1 MSRSFLVLLSII
13 ASSPAGALRL
23 NPSLARLV
31 PFPTM
36 TASTSPNI
44 AKYAR
49 AHPLP
54 APPSLS
60 SSPMASCAPS
70 HAARRERVEEYMS
83 RDVVSLTD
91 DMPIEQAS
99 CYLSEHKITGAP
111 VVSRDTGVLE
121 GMLSQT
127 DLLYKAAGKARVPL
141 NTKGLATST
150 ARYASNTMKLRKA
163 GADSVAYA
171 MTSPVVSVSPQ
182 TSMQE
187 AAALLLR
194 HHVSRLPV
202 TGDDGKLVGI
212 LTTTDVMSAVTS
224 DPDGCAIYFN
234 DA

>member
-23 NPSLARLV
+23 NPSLARLF

-44 AKYAR
+44 AK
-49 AHPLP
+49 
-54 APPSLS
+54 
-60 SSPMASCAPS
+60 
-70 HAARRERVEEYMS
+70 ERVEEYMS

-171 MTSPVVSVSPQ
+171 MTTPVVSVSPQ